1 MTMTKDEQMRIA
13 LMLAFQSMISQGES
27 AKSDATS
34 HKIIDLAK
42 LMDGFCDLH
51 LTQAFPAKT
60 IELAEDKWATKV
72 DTALNMHIEEL
83 QKREE
88 THLPEDRET
97 LIQFCDRL
105 QQRKTRRKQWLF
117 YAEASTEQLADLVLK
132 YLDEEIEDRKAGGY
146 Q

>member
-1 MTMTKDEQMRIA
+1 MTHDNNLTLRIA
-13 LMLAFQSMISQGES
+13 LMLAFQSMITHGENGRS
-27 AKSDATS
+27 KESVN
-34 HKIIDLAK
+34 KIVALAR

-51 LTQAFPAKT
+51 LRQTFPEQ
-60 IELAEDKWATKV
+60 IIDLSEDKWATKI
-72 DTALNMHIEEL
+72 DAALNRHIEEL

-88 THLPEDRET
+88 TKLPEDRET
-97 LIQFCDRL
+97 LIQFYDRL
-105 QQRKTRRKQWLF
+105 QQRKARRKQWLF